1 MRKDRRAIIAA
12 SEAAEQRAEKSV
24 DAGNTGVEG
33 KQLEDDSTRAK
44 KYARVG
50 AVIEIG
56 LMSIVLIAGLFSI
69 FFSLPQVISGD
80 GYLRYVN
87 IVDLLDHHSLNSA
100 GSVIAGQSKDALTR
114 YSLIGPIFAIPLLF
128 VGQLLGKPPAWT
140 GTYNFFVF
148 VIGMFVT
155 YVLLRKRVDRSLLR
169 RFFLLLTTASMFPVH
184 VATFYGEVFTAV
196 CVGFGILVVTIR
208 VSAPGAWIAIILGVA
223 NTPATLLGLGLMLLK
238 RMLDS
243 KRLRY
248 MLPLVVAVWLILGES
263 WLRRGSPFAN
273 PYADNSGFRTIMPY
287 SGLSGFSYPFFF
299 GLLSI
304 LFSFGKG
311 LIFFAPGLLLPVGK
325 TLLRIEQQEKLPVYR
340 VYTLWMCFLI
350 GLILVYAQWW
360 AWYGGLFWGPRFF
373 LFASIPAS
381 FALAIRLHYK
391 DVSFATNLFTL
402 GVLALSFWVS
412 IDGTVLYAVSAN
424 IPTCIANH
432 YMLEALC
439 QYTPEFSALWYPFV
453 IHPVL
458 SLAQK
463 LYLAY
468 YLVVFIYLATPL
480 FIKIVQQSREPINK
494 YAREYLNLKVWRL

>member
-1 MRKDRRAIIAA
+1 MRKDKRHSIAT
-12 SEAAEQRAEKSV
+12 SEPALQVVEKPV
-24 DAGNTGVEG
+24 DTVNAGVEG
-33 KQLEDDSTRAK
+33 QQLEDDFTCAK

-56 LMSIVLIAGLFSI
+56 LMSVVLIAGLFYI

-80 GYLRYVN
+80 GYTRYVN
-87 IVDLLDHHSLNSA
+87 IVDLLNHHSLNSA
-100 GSVIAGQSKDALTR
+100 GSVIPGQSKGDLTR
-114 YSLIGPIFAIPLLF
+114 YSLIGPIFAIPLLYI
-128 VGQLLGKPPAWT
+128 GQLLGKPLAWT

-148 VIGMFVT
+148 VIGMVVT

-169 RFFLLLTTASMFPVH
+169 KFFLLLTVASMFPVH

-208 VSAPGAWIAIILGVA
+208 GSVSAGWIAIILGVA

-238 RMLDS
+238 RILDS

-248 MLPLVVAVWLILGES
+248 MLPFVAAVGLMLGES

-273 PYADNSGFRTIMPY
+273 PYADNSGFRTVMPY
-287 SGLSGFSYPFFF
+287 SGLPGFSYPFFF

-304 LFSFGKG
+304 LLSFGKG

-340 VYTLWMCFLI
+340 VYTLWMCFLS

-360 AWYGGLFWGPRFF
+360 AWYGGSFWGPRFF

-381 FALAIRLHYK
+381 FALAIRLRYK

-412 IDGTVLYAVSAN
+412 IDSTVMYAVSVN

-453 IHPVL
+453 VHPVL

-463 LYLAY
+463 TFLAY
-468 YLVVFIYLATPL
+468 YLIIFVYLAAPL
-480 FIKIVQQSREPINK
+480 LVKMVQQSRESVNK
-494 YAREYLNLKVWRL
+494 YVRAYLNLKTWRL